1 MSKGDMRRMRRTAL
15 TIGVL
20 ALALLPM
27 TAAVSTDAA
36 TPEEIPVAIT
46 QPIGQL
52 ASVLG
57 TSSASPVLPEPGMML
72 LVGTALLGLGAVMRR
87 STRV

>member
-1 MSKGDMRRMRRTAL
+1 MRRTAM

-20 ALALLPM
+20 MVALLPV

-36 TPEEIPVAIT
+36 TRDEIPIAIT
-46 QPIGQL
+46 QPIGHVTAAL
-52 ASVLG
+52 TPGSGSSVL
-57 TSSASPVLPEPGMML
+57 VEPGLIMFVGSL
-72 LVGTALLGLGAVMRR
+72 LMGLGTVVRR

>member
-1 MSKGDMRRMRRTAL
+1 MRRMRRTAL

-20 ALALLPM
+20 MMALLPV

-36 TPEEIPVAIT
+36 ARDAIPVAIT
-46 QPIGQL
+46 QPIGHMTVEL
-52 ASVLG
+52 TPGS
-57 TSSASPVLPEPGMML
+57 SPVTEPGVMML
-72 LVGTALLGLGAVMRR
+72 VGCGLLGLGTVVRR